1 MTRIGLQIPNFTYPG
16 VAPGELFET
25 VATIATTGEAAG
37 FDTVFVMDHFFQL
50 PLIGPQELEMFESYT
65 LLGALAAR
73 TERVRLGTLV
83 TGVTYRNPAQ
93 LAKAVTT
100 LDVISGG
107 RALLGIGAAWFGEE
121 HAALGF
127 EFPPLSERYERLED
141 ALQICRAM
149 FTEEQSTVKGTHHQI
164 VDAWNSPR
172 PLSPGGPPIL
182 VGGTGE
188 KKTFRLAA
196 QYADELNINAAFV
209 EMPRKLDALA
219 GHLDRLGRPRTDI
232 TTSCLATII
241 AGETHDAAAAKLT
254 GLLAARGVDRPH
266 RDPQRRRRPRRGPPP
281 PLLRRPR
288 RDRRPGPGPP
298 RPGARRRR
306 REHARRRP
314 RSRRRAPRRHH
325 AHPGVRLLI

>member
-1 MTRIGLQIPNFTYPG
+1 MTRIGLQIPNFTYPDIE
-16 VAPGELFET
+16 PSRLFET
-25 VATIATTGEAAG
+25 VASIATVGETAG

-50 PLIGPQELEMFESYT
+50 PLIGAPSLEMFDSYT

-73 TERVRLGTLV
+73 TQTTRLGTLV

-107 RALLGIGAAWFGEE
+107 RALLGIGAAWFEEE

-127 EFPPLSERYERLED
+127 DFPPLSVRYEHLED

-149 FTEEQSTVKGTHHQI
+149 FTREQSTVKGIHHKI

-172 PLSPGGPPIL
+172 PLTPGGPPIL

-196 QYADELNINAAFV
+196 EYADELNINASFV

-219 GHLDRLGRPRTDI
+219 GHLDRLGRARSDI
-232 TTSCLATII
+232 TTSCLSTII
-241 AGETHDAAAAKLT
+241 VAPTHDEAATKLAGLLRSRGVADPTEILSDASVRASVLPRLFFGDPDEVVEQVRELLAVGLDGVVVNMLGDGHDPAAVRLAGETL
-254 GLLAARGVDRPH
+254 
-266 RDPQRRRRPRRGPPP
+266 QRAF
-281 PLLRRPR
+281 
-288 RDRRPGPGPP
+288 D
-298 RPGARRRR
+298 
-306 REHARRRP
+306 
-314 RSRRRAPRRHH
+314 S
-325 AHPGVRLLI
+325 